1 MCRNSAGRTKKVDWE
16 SVGLAFSVHSKEDGH
31 PLRWPEGLCECK
43 VFTAGLCW
51 AWWDENLP
59 VPTGFVARCVSSAEQ
74 GSFKAGSML
83 DIALPRAVYETA
95 VQDTQFET
103 AVCFN
108 VVHIVFCIRF
118 CTYLLHTS
126 SMQSNVIA
134 RRLFCYWLL
143 DPGKKQN
150 SPCHESLSICSH
162 KLYGA
167 TWLAVTEL

>member
-1 MCRNSAGRTKKVDWE
+1 MCRSSTGRTKKFDWE
-16 SVGLAFSVHSKEDGH
+16 SVGLAFSARSKKDGPWH
-31 PLRWPEGLCECK
+31 ARRWPGGLCECK

-51 AWWDENLP
+51 AWWDENLSA
-59 VPTGFVARCVSSAEQ
+59 PTGLVARRVSSAEQ

-83 DIALPRAVYETA
+83 DIALPRAMYETV

-103 AVCFN
+103 AVRFN
-108 VVHIVFCIRF
+108 IVHIVF

-126 SMQSNVIA
+126 LMQSNVIA
-134 RRLFCYWLL
+134 GRLFCYWLL